1 MTVYVDKFCY
11 SKMRAANL
19 TVPVILST
27 LSEEDADKLLKTKVY
42 FNLPSVDT
50 IKSRLD
56 NNPNHCTA
64 IILPVIVKES
74 STHDVHY
81 SAVVVPN
88 NDQIVIAYTF
98 PKAFS
103 YTSLIADLQ
112 CLGLQLAEVPFNNPL
127 FKAQILVIGYTT
139 TEVADL
145 INKYKKEVAN
155 ES

>member
-27 LSEEDADKLLKTKVY
+27 LSEEDADKLLKTIVY

-56 NNPNHCTA
+56 NSPNHCTS

-88 NDQIVIAYTF
+88 DYQTVIAHTF
-98 PKAFS
+98 PKVLS
-103 YTSLIADLQ
+103 YTNLIADLQ
-112 CLGLQLAEVPFNNPL
+112 RLGLQLAEVPFNNP
-127 FKAQILVIGYTT
+127 FNIAQILVIGYTT
-139 TEVADL
+139 AEVADL
-145 INKYKKEVAN
+145 INRYKKEVAY

>member
-1 MTVYVDKFCY
+1 MAIYVDKFCY

-19 TVPVILST
+19 TVPITLST

-56 NNPNHCTA
+56 NSSNHCTA

-88 NDQIVIAYTF
+88 DHQTFIAHTF
-98 PKAFS
+98 PKALS
-103 YTSLIADLQ
+103 YTNLIADLQ
-112 CLGLQLAEVPFNNPL
+112 RLGLHLAEVPFNNSYN
-127 FKAQILVIGYTT
+127 KAKILVIGYTT
-139 TEVADL
+139 TEVVDL
-145 INKYKKEVAN
+145 INKYKKGVAN
-155 ES
+155 EF